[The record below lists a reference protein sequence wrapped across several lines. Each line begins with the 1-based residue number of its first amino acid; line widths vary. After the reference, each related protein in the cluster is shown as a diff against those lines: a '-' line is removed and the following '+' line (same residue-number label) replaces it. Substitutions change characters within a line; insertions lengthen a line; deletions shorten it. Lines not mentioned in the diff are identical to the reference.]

1 MSDEYAQLRG
11 LRLHYR
17 DWAGPSPEAP
27 ALVMLHGFT
36 GHARSW
42 DRAASVMSARY
53 RVLALDARGHGE
65 SQWAASTA
73 DYATTEQVADV
84 IALVDALGLASFAL
98 LGLSMGG
105 RTAMNLAVTHVG
117 RVERLVIVDI
127 GPQVAAAGS
136 ARISSGVAV
145 PDVFASPEE
154 AFAAARSANAVPP
167 EDELWHRTRNNL
179 LLRADGTWTW
189 RYDVA
194 LRRGGSNLP
203 RPDVDA
209 QWALLPS
216 IVAST
221 LLVRG
226 ELSDVLDPADADRMV
241 AAIPGGRLVTVAGA
255 GHSVPLDQPAG
266 FIDAITP
273 FLLA

>member
-1 MSDEYAQLRG
+1 MTDEYALLRG

-27 ALVMLHGFT
+27 ALVVLHGFT

-42 DRAASVMSARY
+42 DRLATVMSARY

-65 SQWAASTA
+65 SAWAASTA
-73 DYATTEQVADV
+73 DYATAEQVADV
-84 IALVDALGLASFAL
+84 IALADALRIERFAL

-105 RTAMNLAVTHVG
+105 RTAMNLAATHPQ
-117 RVERLVIVDI
+117 RVERLVVVDI
-127 GPQVAAAGS
+127 GPQVAAAGA

-145 PDVFASPEE
+145 SDTFASPEE
-154 AFAAARSANAVPP
+154 AFAAARAANATPP

-179 LLRADGTWTW
+179 LLQADGTWTW

-194 LRRGGSNLP
+194 LRRGGSQLP
-203 RPDVDA
+203 RPDVA
-209 QWALLPS
+209 GQWAMLAS
-216 IVAST
+216 ITAPT

-226 ELSDVLDPADADRMV
+226 ELSDVLDVADADRMV
-241 AAIPGGRLVTVAGA
+241 ATIPTCAMVTVPGA
-255 GHSVPLDQPAG
+255 GHSVPLDQPVG
-266 FIDAITP
+266 FVDAVTP
-273 FLLA
+273 FLLG